1 MTTQPPPLG
10 IGVIGLGFMG
20 KTHLE
25 AYDAAIACG
34 HNARL
39 VAVADGDANRR
50 AGIPTGAGNLGEHTG
65 DRMFDP
71 EAVSAYKDAGD
82 LLADERVGLV
92 SLCTPTDTH
101 IELATRA
108 LRAGKH
114 VLLEKPVALTQEAV
128 EELEEVAET
137 AGVVCIPAM
146 CMRFWPAWA
155 WLKQAI
161 DAMTYGAVVAARFE
175 RLGSRPT
182 WGQGFYNDATR
193 SGGALFDMHIHD
205 TDFVVHCFG
214 EPVSVASLGTR
225 SHMQT
230 VYEFAEGPGLV
241 QAEGGWLNSP
251 HFPYRMRYT
260 VEFENAVADFDLNR
274 DQPLRVHTADG
285 TELPELDPITGYDG
299 EIRLAIQAATV
310 GAQPSPSLRD
320 AAMVTRVLQA
330 EARSLETGAPVLLR
344 DHNATSD
351 PVSIA

>member
-1 MTTQPPPLG
+1 
-10 IGVIGLGFMG
+10 MG

-25 AYDAAIACG
+25 AYAAAIGGGADAA
-34 HNARL
+34 L
-39 VAVADGDANRR
+39 VAVADADADRR
-50 AGIPTGAGNLGEHTG
+50 AGIPAGSGNIGESTGE
-65 DRMFDP
+65 RMFDP
-71 EAVSAYKDAGD
+71 ASVTAYEEAAD
-82 LLADERVGLV
+82 LLADDRVRLV

-101 IELATRA
+101 VELATRA

-114 VLLEKPVALTQEAV
+114 VLLEKPVALTHEEV

-155 WLKQAI
+155 WLKRAI
-161 DAMTYGAVVAARFE
+161 DAGTYGPVVAARFE

-182 WGQGFYNDATR
+182 WGQGFYNDASR
-193 SGGALFDMHIHD
+193 SGGALFDIHIHD

-214 EPVSVASLGTR
+214 EPVSVTSLGSR
-225 SHMQT
+225 AHVQT
-230 VYEFAEGPGLV
+230 VYEFAEGPGPKPGLV

-260 VEFENAVADFDLNR
+260 VEFAHAVADFDLTR
-274 DQPLRVHTADG
+274 DEPLRVHTADG
-285 TELPELDPITGYDG
+285 TELPELAPGTGYDH
-299 EIRLAIQAATV
+299 EIRLAIQAARA

-320 AAMVTRVLQA
+320 AARVTRVLQA
-330 EARSLETGAPVLLR
+330 EAQSLESGGPVLLR
-344 DHNATSD
+344 DYDSTSD